1 MNTTFLRSLREDLRI
16 ILSDGFA
23 RDLDVMNW
31 IKVTNPQ
38 YSYQKNSTSS
48 TFEIDGETY

>member
-16 ILSDGFA
+16 ILSNGLA

-31 IKVTNPQ
+31 TRAQ

-48 TFEIDGETY
+48 TSEIDGETY